1 MNKKQITAL
10 WIGIIAALIVGT
22 LIGFPYLVSAANG
35 GALFSTDTMI
45 SLYIAAYTLEATL
58 LIAFLIY
65 SLQNN
70 AAGQEGRR
78 RTENAKRIIYTELAA
93 SLEAVVR
100 APRSGNTYAISDHLS
115 DLFLAYLP
123 DMQHCLNSAQ
133 LHHLIQVIDILTN
146 MAHLAVEDSGEAA
159 EYIQRK
165 LPFLVQVQFYPAMVS
180 PFSDC
185 FADLSDY
192 RCVLNADTR
201 SVLEAISE
209 DPLPAAESTC
219 LRTKDGKKIAELLAD
234 GLIKIYDR
242 EGALLCDAVLDDD
255 SADMRGIQSG
265 WAKLPDYEGEFLNG
279 VRHGRG
285 CSYSTIYH
293 HKIFDGTW
301 AEGNPEKGTRF
312 DIVVEKCLDSEDH
325 YEELFPYWSEWSLAP
340 SNIMD
345 LMFREDKEL
354 DLDCLYVCDIYEKAD
369 GECGEESNVRPL
381 LAFIEQED
389 PLHCD
394 ILKLMQNYKEDYG
407 TEEVSTI

>member
-10 WIGIIAALIVGT
+10 WLGIIAVLIVGT
-22 LIGFPYLVSAANG
+22 WIGFPYLVRAANG

-70 AAGQEGRR
+70 AAGQEEQR

-93 SLEAVVR
+93 GLEAVVR

-133 LHHLIQVIDILTN
+133 LHHLIKVIDILTN
-146 MAHLAVEDSGEAA
+146 MAHLAVEDSSEAA
-159 EYIQRK
+159 GYIQGK
-165 LPFLVQVQFYPAMVS
+165 LPFLVQIQFYPAMVS

-209 DPLPAAESTC
+209 DPLPAAENTC
-219 LRTKDGKKIAELLAD
+219 LRTKDGKKIAELLED
-234 GLIKIYDR
+234 GRIKIYDR
-242 EGALLCDAVLDDD
+242 DGALLCDAVLDDD
-255 SADMRGIQSG
+255 STDMRGIESG
-265 WAKLPDYEGEFLNG
+265 WAKLSDYEGEFLDG

-285 CSYSTIYH
+285 CSYSAIYH
-293 HKIFDGTW
+293 HKLFDGTW
-301 AEGNPEKGTRF
+301 VDGEPVEGTRF
-312 DIVVEKCLDSEDH
+312 DIVVKECWNSGDD
-325 YEELFPYWSEWSLAP
+325 YEELGPYWNEESLV
-340 SNIMD
+340 SSRIMD
-345 LMFREDKEL
+345 ASLSYEDEEM
-354 DLDCLYVCDIYEKAD
+354 DIGCLYVCDIYGKVDDMHGEK
-369 GECGEESNVRPL
+369 SNFRRL
-381 LAFIEQED
+381 RTFIEKED
-389 PLHCD
+389 P
-394 ILKLMQNYKEDYG
+394 IRFENEMKLL
-407 TEEVSTI
+407 